1 MTGRD
6 RIVLLVVV
14 AFAALAGFWFGV
26 LAPKRDQVA
35 KVEAQLT
42 TQQERLDK
50 ARQGESAAQ
59 SARAHYDSDYA
70 TVARLGK
77 AVPTD
82 DDVPSLVYQLESAA
96 VGSKVDFRSLKLTP
110 GAPSATATAPAPA
123 GDAAAGA
130 AGSASATQAAAAT
143 LPPGSSVGS
152 AGFPTMPFS
161 FVFDGSFF
169 SMQRFL
175 HNLDRFVR
183 LQDGQ
188 LLVSGRLLSVDG
200 ISLTAGREGFPSVK
214 ATLTATA
221 YLLPVDE
228 GATGGATASGPAAG
242 SQPGASASGSSQ
254 TAATSTSTPNT
265 TGAAG

>member
-6 RIVLLVVV
+6 RIVLLAVV
-14 AFAALAGFWFGV
+14 AVAALGGFWFAV
-26 LAPKRDQVA
+26 LAPKRDQVK
-35 KVEAQLT
+35 KVEAELA
-42 TQQERLDK
+42 TQQGRLDK
-50 ARQGESAAQ
+50 ARAAEAAAR

-110 GAPSATATAPAPA
+110 GAPSATPTGA
-123 GDAAAGA
+123 GAAGGAAAGA
-130 AGSASATQAAAAT
+130 SGSASATQAAAAT
-143 LPPGSSVGS
+143 LPPGSGVGS

-175 HNLDRFVR
+175 RNVDRFVQ

-188 LLVSGRLLSVDG
+188 LTVSGRLLSVDG

-221 YLLPVDE
+221 YLLPADE
-228 GATGGATASGPAAG
+228 GATAGATAAGPAG
-242 SQPGASASGSSQ
+242 SQTPTSAPGSSG
-254 TAATSTSTPNT
+254 TATASTSTPTT
-265 TGAAG
+265 TGATG

>member
-1 MTGRD
+1 MTARD
-6 RIVLLVVV
+6 RTVLLVVV

-26 LAPKRDQVA
+26 LAPKRDQVK
-35 KVEAQLT
+35 KVEAELA
-42 TQQERLDK
+42 TQQGRLDK
-50 ARQGESAAQ
+50 ARAGESAAQ

-110 GAPSATATAPAPA
+110 GAPSATATAGGAA
-123 GDAAAGA
+123 GGAAASGAAGA
-130 AGSASATQAAAAT
+130 TQADAAT

-161 FVFDGSFF
+161 FVFDGSFV

-175 HNLDRFVR
+175 RNVDRFVR

-188 LLVSGRLLSVDG
+188 VMVSGRLLTVDG

-221 YLLPVDE
+221 YLLPADE
-228 GATGGATASGPAAG
+228 GATAGATAAGPTAGSQPAAG
-242 SQPGASASGSSQ
+242 SSE
-254 TAATSTSTPNT
+254 TATASTPTPTT

>member
-1 MTGRD
+1 VTARD

-14 AFAALAGFWFGV
+14 ACAALGGFWFGV
-26 LAPKRDQVA
+26 LAPKRDQVK
-35 KVEAQLT
+35 KVDAELA

-50 ARQGESAAQ
+50 ARAGASAAQ
-59 SARAHYDSDYA
+59 SARAHYNSDYA

-110 GAPSATATAPAPA
+110 GAPSATATAGGAA
-123 GDAAAGA
+123 SGAAAGA
-130 AGSASATQAAAAT
+130 SGSSSATQAAAAT

-152 AGFPTMPFS
+152 AGFPTLPFS

-169 SMQRFL
+169 SMERFL
-175 HNLDRFVR
+175 RNVDRFVR

-188 LLVSGRLLSVDG
+188 LMVSGRLLSVDG
-200 ISLTAGREGFPSVK
+200 ISLSAGREGFPSVK
-214 ATLTATA
+214 ATLAATA
-221 YLLPVDE
+221 YLLPTDE
-228 GATGGATASGPAAG
+228 GATAGATAAGPADG
-242 SQPGASASGSSQ
+242 SQPATAASGSSG
-254 TAATSTSTPNT
+254 TATASNSTPTT

>member
-1 MTGRD
+1 MTARD
-6 RIVLLVVV
+6 RTVLLVVV

-26 LAPKRDQVA
+26 LAPKRDQVK
-35 KVEAQLT
+35 KVEAELA
-42 TQQERLDK
+42 TQQGRLDK
-50 ARQGESAAQ
+50 ARAGESAAQ
-59 SARAHYDSDYA
+59 SARAHYNGDYA

-110 GAPSATATAPAPA
+110 GAPGATATPGGAA
-123 GDAAAGA
+123 GGAAAGA
-130 AGSASATQAAAAT
+130 SGSSSATQAAAAT

-175 HNLDRFVR
+175 RNVDRFVR
-183 LQDGQ
+183 LQGGQ
-188 LLVSGRLLSVDG
+188 VMVSGRLLTVDG
-200 ISLTAGREGFPSVK
+200 ISLSAGRDGFPSVK

-221 YLLPVDE
+221 YLLPADE
-228 GATGGATASGPAAG
+228 GATAGATAAGPTAGSQPAAG
-242 SQPGASASGSSQ
+242 SSE
-254 TAATSTSTPNT
+254 TATASTSTPTT

>member
-1 MTGRD
+1 VTARD
-6 RIVLLVVV
+6 RTVLLVVV
-14 AFAALAGFWFGV
+14 AFAALGGFWFGV
-26 LAPKRDQVA
+26 LAPKREEVK
-35 KVEAQLT
+35 KVEAELA
-42 TQQERLDK
+42 TQQGRLDK
-50 ARQGESAAQ
+50 ARAGESAARR
-59 SARAHYDSDYA
+59 ARAHYDSDYA

-110 GAPSATATAPAPA
+110 GAPSATATAGGAA
-123 GDAAAGA
+123 GGAAASGAAGA
-130 AGSASATQAAAAT
+130 TQADAAT

-175 HNLDRFVR
+175 RNVDRFVR

-200 ISLTAGREGFPSVK
+200 ISLSAGREGFPSVK

-221 YLLPVDE
+221 YLLPSDE
-228 GATGGATASGPAAG
+228 GATGGATAAGPAGG
-242 SQPGASASGSSQ
+242 SQPAAPASGSAD
-254 TAATSTSTPNT
+254 TATASTSTPT

>member
-1 MTGRD
+1 MTARD
-6 RIVLLVVV
+6 RTVLLVVV

-26 LAPKRDQVA
+26 LAPKRDQVK
-35 KVEAQLT
+35 KVEAELA
-42 TQQERLDK
+42 TQQGRLDK
-50 ARQGESAAQ
+50 ARAGESAAQ
-59 SARAHYDSDYA
+59 SARAHYNGDYA

-110 GAPSATATAPAPA
+110 GAPSATATA
-123 GDAAAGA
+123 GGAAAGA
-130 AGSASATQAAAAT
+130 SGSPSATQAAAAT

-175 HNLDRFVR
+175 RNVDRFVR

-200 ISLTAGREGFPSVK
+200 ISLSAGREGFPSVK

-221 YLLPVDE
+221 YLLPSDE
-228 GATGGATASGPAAG
+228 GATGGATAAGPAGG
-242 SQPGASASGSSQ
+242 SQPAAPASGSAD
-254 TAATSTSTPNT
+254 TATASTSTPT